1 VQDAVGVL
9 ANGMETASVN
19 ILGRVNQ
26 DEIIWRSIDRVIGGE
41 ALPDTMPI
49 RLSRVSTTK

>member
-1 VQDAVGVL
+1 
-9 ANGMETASVN
+9 METASVN

-26 DEIIWRSIDRVIGGE
+26 DEITWRSIDRVIGGE
-41 ALPDTMPI
+41 ALPDTMPV